1 MFNKNKIDTLYGIVG
16 LRGSDNPVYQI
27 LDVENSLST
36 SGYFVDDN
44 PYCKIELYKDNQ
56 DYSEISDADFNAKI
70 KQLQESAISSVC
82 GAVFSDSDYIDR
94 QVLYRYAQNK
104 TNTETLPS
112 GFIGY
117 KLTPNDTK
125 SLAFSI
131 TRDILSFE
139 GAGDLELMIFN
150 SQKKEV
156 VFSQVV
162 SIVSDNQVVE
172 LDWTLDD
179 TDGLY
184 KGEYYYGYNT
194 DGLTVQP
201 FKRDYNNSNI
211 ESIICD
217 LYIENIFVKDHNT
230 NTLFDLTTTEGNSL
244 ATGLNPDITVYEDY
258 TDLILNN
265 KRLFSRAIL
274 LDMQIKMIGFNL
286 ASIRS
291 NKNQRLGEA
300 NTVRMLQEI
309 DGQSGEGVVKI
320 AGLRPMLLGEI
331 KRLTTEIE
339 KLRDG
344 YFQGSISVYTDM

>member
-1 MFNKNKIDTLYGIVG
+1 MFNKNKIDSLYGIVG
-16 LRGSDNPVYQI
+16 LRGSDNPKYKI
-27 LDVENSLST
+27 LDAANLAST

-44 PYCKIELYKDNQ
+44 AYCKIELYKDNQ
-56 DYSEISDADFNAKI
+56 DYSDITDAEFNTNLKE
-70 KQLQESAISSVC
+70 LQQSSISSVL
-82 GAVFSDSDYIDR
+82 GMVFSDSDYIDR

-104 TNTETLPS
+104 TDVETLPS

-117 KLTPNDTK
+117 KITPNNTK

-131 TRDILSFE
+131 TRDILSFN
-139 GAGDLELMIFN
+139 GTGDIELMIFN
-150 SQKKEV
+150 SAKKEA

-162 SIVSDNQVVE
+162 SIVSDHQVVE
-172 LDWTLDD
+172 LDWVLDD

-201 FKRDYNNSNI
+201 FKRDYNNSNV
-211 ESIICD
+211 ESIISD
-217 LYIENIFVKDHNT
+217 LYIENIFVNGHNT

-265 KRLFSRAIL
+265 KRLFATAVL

-291 NKNQRLGEA
+291 NKNQRLGES

-309 DGQSGEGVVKI
+309 EGQTGEGVVRI
-320 AGLRPMLLGEI
+320 AGLRPMLIGEV
-331 KRLTTEIE
+331 KRLTKEIE
-339 KLRDG
+339 RLRDG
-344 YFQGSISVYTDM
+344 YFQGTISVYTDM

>member
-1 MFNKNKIDTLYGIVG
+1 MFNKNKIDSLYGIVG
-16 LRGSDNPVYQI
+16 LRGSDNPLYQI

-56 DYSEISDADFNAKI
+56 DYSDISDLNFNDNLRE
-70 KQLQESAISSVC
+70 LQQSAISSVC
-82 GAVFSDSDYIDR
+82 GAVFNDSDYIDR

-104 TNTETLPS
+104 VNTETLPN

-117 KLTPNDTK
+117 KITPNDKK

-131 TRDILSFE
+131 TRDILSFD
-139 GAGDLELMIFN
+139 GTGDIELMIFN
-150 SQKKEV
+150 SSKKEV
-156 VFSQVV
+156 VFSQIV
-162 SIVSDNQVVE
+162 SIVSDHQVIDLNWV
-172 LDWTLDD
+172 LDD

-194 DGLTVQP
+194 ENLTIQP

-211 ESIICD
+211 ESIISD
-217 LYIENIFVKDHNT
+217 LYIENIFVKNHNT
-230 NTLFDLTTTEGNSL
+230 TVLFDLTTTEGNSL

-291 NKNQRLGEA
+291 NKNARLGEA

-309 DGQSGEGVVKI
+309 DGQSGDGVVKI

-331 KRLTTEIE
+331 KSISKEIE
-339 KLRDG
+339 RLKDG
-344 YFQGSISVYTDM
+344 YFQGSISTFTDM

>member
-1 MFNKNKIDTLYGIVG
+1 MFNKNKIDSLYGIVG
-16 LRGSDNPVYQI
+16 LRGSDNPKYQI
-27 LDVENSLST
+27 LDAANLAST

-44 PYCKIELYKDNQ
+44 AYCKIELYKDNQ
-56 DYSEISDADFNAKI
+56 DYADITDAEFNTNI
-70 KQLQESAISSVC
+70 KELQQSSISSVL
-82 GAVFSDSDYIDR
+82 GMVFSDSDYIDR

-104 TNTETLPS
+104 TDVEALPS

-117 KLTPNDTK
+117 KITPNNTK

-131 TRDILSFE
+131 TRDILSFN
-139 GAGDLELMIFN
+139 GTGDIELMIFN
-150 SQKKEV
+150 SAKKEV
-156 VFSQVV
+156 VFSEVV
-162 SIVSDNQVVE
+162 SIVSDHQVAE
-172 LDWTLDD
+172 LDWVLDD

-211 ESIICD
+211 ESIISD
-217 LYIENIFVKDHNT
+217 LYIENIFVDGHNT

-265 KRLFSRAIL
+265 KRLFATAIL

-291 NKNQRLGEA
+291 NKNQRLGES

-309 DGQSGEGVVKI
+309 EGQSGEGVVRI
-320 AGLRPMLLGEI
+320 AGLRPMLIGEV
-331 KRLTTEIE
+331 KRLTKEIE
-339 KLRDG
+339 RLRDG
-344 YFQGSISVYTDM
+344 YFQGTISVYTDM

>member
-1 MFNKNKIDTLYGIVG
+1 MFNKNKIDSLYGIVG
-16 LRGSDNPVYQI
+16 LRGSDNPKYKI
-27 LDVENSLST
+27 LDAANLAST

-44 PYCKIELYKDNQ
+44 AYCKIELYKDNQ
-56 DYSEISDADFNAKI
+56 DYSDITDAEFNTNLKE
-70 KQLQESAISSVC
+70 LQQSSISSVL
-82 GAVFSDSDYIDR
+82 GMVFSDSDYIDR

-104 TNTETLPS
+104 TDVDTLPS

-117 KLTPNDTK
+117 KITPNNTK

-131 TRDILSFE
+131 TRDILSFN
-139 GAGDLELMIFN
+139 GTGDIELLIFN
-150 SQKKEV
+150 SAKKEV

-162 SIVSDNQVVE
+162 SIVSDHQVVE
-172 LDWTLDD
+172 LDWVLDD

-201 FKRDYNNSNI
+201 FKRDYNNSNV
-211 ESIICD
+211 ESIISD
-217 LYIENIFVKDHNT
+217 LYIENIFVDGHNT

-244 ATGLNPDITVYEDY
+244 ATGLNPDITVFEDY

-265 KRLFSRAIL
+265 KRLFATAIL

-291 NKNQRLGEA
+291 NKNQRLGES

-309 DGQSGEGVVKI
+309 EGQSGEGVVRI
-320 AGLRPMLLGEI
+320 AGLRPMLIGEV
-331 KRLTTEIE
+331 KRLTKEIE
-339 KLRDG
+339 RLRDG
-344 YFQGSISVYTDM
+344 YFQGTISVYTDM

>member
-1 MFNKNKIDTLYGIVG
+1 MFNKNKINTLYGIVG
-16 LRGSDNPVYQI
+16 LKGSDNPTYKI
-27 LDVENSLST
+27 LDAANLAST

-44 PYCKIELYKDNQ
+44 PYCKVELYKDNQ
-56 DYSEISDADFNAKI
+56 DYSEISDDDFNANLKR
-70 KQLQESAISSVC
+70 LQESSISSVL
-82 GAVFSDSDYIDR
+82 GSVFSDSDYIDR

-104 TNTETLPS
+104 VDTETLPS

-117 KLTPNDTK
+117 KITPNNKK
-125 SLAFSI
+125 SLAFCI
-131 TRDILSFE
+131 TRDTLSFN
-139 GAGDLELMIFN
+139 GTGDITLMIFN
-150 SQKKEV
+150 SAKKAV

-162 SIVSDNQVVE
+162 SIVSDHQIVD

-201 FKRDYNNSNI
+201 FKRDYNNSSI
-211 ESIICD
+211 ESIISD
-217 LYIENIFVKDHNT
+217 LWIERVFVKDHNT

-265 KRLFSRAIL
+265 KKLFARAIL

-291 NKNQRLGEA
+291 NGKQRMGEA
-300 NTVRMLQEI
+300 MVVRMLQEI

-320 AGLRPMLLGEI
+320 AGLRPMLIGEV
-331 KRLTTEIE
+331 KKLTKEIE
-339 KLRDG
+339 ALRDG
-344 YFQGSISVYTDM
+344 YFQGPISVYTDK

>member
-16 LRGSDNPVYQI
+16 LRGSDNPLYQI
-27 LDVENSLST
+27 LDAANLASA

-44 PYCKIELYKDNQ
+44 PYCKVELYKDNQ
-56 DYSEISDADFNAKI
+56 DYSEITDLEFNTNI
-70 KQLQESAISSVC
+70 KNLQESAISSVC
-82 GAVFSDSDYIDR
+82 NAVFSDSDYIDR

-104 TNTETLPS
+104 VNTESLPV

-117 KLTPNDTK
+117 KITPNDTK

-131 TRDILSFE
+131 TRDILSFN
-139 GAGDLELMIFN
+139 GTGDIELMIFN
-150 SQKKEV
+150 SSKKEV
-156 VFSQVV
+156 VFSQ
-162 SIVSDNQVVE
+162 IVPIISDHQVVE

-194 DGLTVQP
+194 NGLTVQP
-201 FKRDYNNSNI
+201 YKRDYNNSNI
-211 ESIICD
+211 ESIISD
-217 LYIENIFVKDHNT
+217 LYIENIFVNGHDS
-230 NTLFDLTTTEGNSL
+230 NTLFDLTAIEGNSL
-244 ATGLNPDITVYEDY
+244 STGLNPDITVYEDY

-265 KRLFSRAIL
+265 KKLFAKAIN

-291 NKNQRLGEA
+291 NKTQRLGEA
-300 NTVRMLQEI
+300 MVVRMLQEI
-309 DGQSGEGVVKI
+309 DGQSGDGVVKI
-320 AGLRPMLLGEI
+320 AGLRPMLIGEV
-331 KRLTTEIE
+331 KRLSKEIE
-339 KLRDG
+339 SLRDG

>member
-16 LRGSDNPVYQI
+16 LRGSDNPTYKI
-27 LDVENSLST
+27 LDTANLAST

-44 PYCKIELYKDNQ
+44 PYCKVELYKDNQ
-56 DYSEISDADFNAKI
+56 DYSEISDDDFNANLK
-70 KQLQESAISSVC
+70 KLQESSISSVC
-82 GAVFSDSDYIDR
+82 GSVFSDSGYIDR

-104 TNTETLPS
+104 VEVETLPS

-117 KLTPNDTK
+117 KITPDNKK
-125 SLAFSI
+125 SLAFTI
-131 TRDILSFE
+131 TRDILSFN
-139 GAGDLELMIFN
+139 GTGDITLMIFN
-150 SQKKEV
+150 SAKKAV

-162 SIVSDNQVVE
+162 SIVSDHQTVD

-201 FKRDYNNSNI
+201 FKRDYNNSSI
-211 ESIICD
+211 ESIITD
-217 LYIENIFVKDHNT
+217 LYIERVFVKDHNT

-258 TDLILNN
+258 TDLILSN
-265 KRLFSRAIL
+265 KRLFAKAIL

-286 ASIRS
+286 ASTRS
-291 NKNQRLGEA
+291 NGKQRIGEA
-300 NTVRMLQEI
+300 IAVRMLQEI

-320 AGLRPMLLGEI
+320 AGLRPMLIGEV
-331 KRLTTEIE
+331 KKLTKEIE
-339 KLRDG
+339 ALRDG
-344 YFQGSISVYTDM
+344 YFQAPISVYTDM

>member
-16 LRGSDNPVYQI
+16 LRGSDNPKYKI
-27 LDVENSLST
+27 LDVENSLSA

-56 DYSEISDADFNAKI
+56 DYSEISDLDFNTKI
-70 KQLQESAISSVC
+70 RDLQKSSISSVC

-94 QVLYRYAQNK
+94 QVLYKYAQNK
-104 TNTETLPS
+104 TNIENLPS

-117 KLTPNDTK
+117 KITPNDTK
-125 SLAFSI
+125 SLAFQI
-131 TRDILSFE
+131 TRDILSFN
-139 GAGDLELMIFN
+139 GSGDIELMIFN
-150 SQKKEV
+150 SSKKEV
-156 VFSQVV
+156 VFTKVV
-162 SIVSDNQVVE
+162 SIVSDHQVVQ

-211 ESIICD
+211 ESIISD

-244 ATGLNPDITVYEDY
+244 STGLNPDITVYEDY

-265 KRLFSRAIL
+265 KILFSKAIL

-291 NKNQRLGEA
+291 NKNQREGEA
-300 NTVRMLQEI
+300 NTIRMLQEI
-309 DGQSGEGVVKI
+309 DGQDGDGVVKI

-331 KRLTTEIE
+331 KRLSKEVDS
-339 KLRDG
+339 LRDG
-344 YFQGSISVYTDM
+344 YFQSSISTFTDM

>member
-1 MFNKNKIDTLYGIVG
+1 MFNKNKIDSIYGIVG

-27 LDVENSLST
+27 LDAANLAST

-44 PYCKIELYKDNQ
+44 AYCKIELYKDNQ
-56 DYSEISDADFNAKI
+56 DYSEISDTEFNAKI
-70 KQLQESAISSVC
+70 KQLQESSISSVC

-104 TNTETLPS
+104 TEVETLPS

-117 KLTPNDTK
+117 KITPNDKK

-131 TRDILSFE
+131 TRDILSFN
-139 GAGDLELMIFN
+139 GTGDIELLIFN
-150 SQKKEV
+150 SAKKEV

-162 SIVSDNQVVE
+162 SIVSDHQVVE

-217 LYIENIFVKDHNT
+217 LYIEGIFVNGHNT

-265 KRLFSRAIL
+265 KKLFAKSIL

-286 ASIRS
+286 ASLRS
-291 NKNQRLGEA
+291 NKNERKGEA

-331 KRLTTEIE
+331 KRLTKEI
-339 KLRDG
+339 KALREG
-344 YFQGSISVYTDM
+344 YFQGSISTYTDK

>member
-16 LRGSDNPVYQI
+16 LRGSDNPLYQI
-27 LDVENSLST
+27 LDAANLAST

-56 DYSEISDADFNAKI
+56 DYNEITDVGFNANLK
-70 KQLQESAISSVC
+70 KLQESSISSVC
-82 GAVFSDSDYIDR
+82 DAVFSDSDYIDR

-104 TNTETLPS
+104 TTTETLPS

-117 KLTPNDTK
+117 KITPNDTK

-131 TRDILSFE
+131 TRDILSFD
-139 GAGDLELMIFN
+139 GTGDIELMIFN
-150 SQKKEV
+150 SSKKEV
-156 VFSQVV
+156 VFSEVV
-162 SIVSDNQVVE
+162 SIVSDHQVVE

-211 ESIICD
+211 ESIISD

-244 ATGLNPDITVYEDY
+244 TTGLNPDITVYEDY

-265 KRLFSRAIL
+265 KKLFSRAIQ

-309 DGQSGEGVVKI
+309 DGQSGDGVVKI
-320 AGLRPMLLGEI
+320 AGLRPMLLGEV
-331 KRLTTEIE
+331 KRLTTKIE
-339 KLRDG
+339 ALKDG